1 MRFRTEKYF
10 KVAAFCVITMEIPS
24 SIDFD
29 WAGCFFPWNYSFCG
43 KNIRNNVQKMMLI
56 EYVSSNSV
64 AYEKVQTNRKLFRW
78 CGSCY
83 RSPVLE
89 KKTVKLNCS
98 VSFHSVLLNLCVLFI
113 FICNFLAQELMRIM
127 SFQMRDKLFVNG
139 KKVGCYYPSV
149 N

>member
-89 KKTVKLNCS
+89 KKPSNWLVLFHFILFFWIYVFYSFSFAIFLHRNWWVLWVFKCETNCS
-98 VSFHSVLLNLCVLFI
+98 
-113 FICNFLAQELMRIM
+113 
-127 SFQMRDKLFVNG
+127 
-139 KKVGCYYPSV
+139 
-149 N
+149 